1 MKTLYVSDLDGT
13 LLRSDETTSDFTN
26 KTINELV
33 SRGMLFSYATARS
46 YVTSR
51 RVTKGIDAKIPLIVY
66 NGAFV
71 IDNASGKLL
80 LSNFFGDNVKSLLD
94 DLVENNIYP
103 IVYSFFDG
111 IERFSYVYDKCT
123 KGMKD
128 FIITRKGDQRDN
140 PVNAV
145 SDLYCGDIFYITCID
160 DEYQLAP
167 FYEKYRNQYHC
178 VFQRDI
184 YSNEQWLEFMPQ
196 AASKSNA
203 INQLK
208 DHLRCDRIV
217 VFGDGKNDID
227 MFSLADECYAVENA
241 VDELKSIATAVIPQ
255 NNDDGVAKWLLENY
269 NPTLSEN

>member
-33 SRGMLFSYATARS
+33 SKGMLFSYATARS

-51 RVTKGIDAKIPLIVY
+51 KATKGIDAKIPLIVY

-80 LSNFFGDNVKSLLD
+80 LSNFFGDDVKSLLD

-103 IVYSFFDG
+103 IVYSLLDG
-111 IERFSYVYDKCT
+111 IERFSYIYDKCA
-123 KGMKD
+123 KGTRD
-128 FIITRKGDQRDN
+128 FITTRKGDQRDN

-145 SDLYCGDIFYITCID
+145 SELHSGDIFYISCID
-160 DEYQLAP
+160 DESKLAP
-167 FYEKYRNQYHC
+167 FYENYRNQYHC

-196 AASKSNA
+196 AVSKSNA
-203 INQLK
+203 IKQLK
-208 DHLRCDRIV
+208 DHLRYDRLI

-227 MFSLADECYAVENA
+227 MFNLADECYAVENA
-241 VDELKSIATAVIPQ
+241 VDELNSIATAVIPR
-255 NNDDGVAKWLLENY
+255 NNEDGVAKWLLENY

>member
-51 RVTKGIDAKIPLIVY
+51 KVTKGIDARIPLIVY

-71 IDNASGKLL
+71 IDNTSGKLL
-80 LSNFFGDNVKSLLD
+80 LSNFFDDDVKSLLD

-103 IVYSFFDG
+103 IVYSFLDG
-111 IERFSYVYDKCT
+111 VERFSYVYDNCT

-128 FIITRKGDQRDN
+128 FIRTRKGDRRDN
-140 PVNAV
+140 PVNATR
-145 SDLYCGDIFYITCID
+145 DLYCGDIFYITCID
-160 DEYQLAP
+160 DEDKLVV

-184 YSNEQWLEFMPQ
+184 YSDEQWLEFMPQ

-203 INQLK
+203 IKQLK
-208 DHLRCDRIV
+208 DHLSCDRLI

-227 MFSLADECYAVENA
+227 MFNLADECYAVENA
-241 VDELKSIATAVIPQ
+241 VDELKSIATAVIHQ

-269 NPTLSEN
+269 KPTLSVI

>member
-26 KTINELV
+26 KTINELI

-51 RVTKGIDAKIPLIVY
+51 QVTKGIDARIPLIVY

-71 IDNASGKLL
+71 IDNTSGKLL
-80 LSNFFGDNVKSLLD
+80 LSNFFGDDVKSLLD

-103 IVYSFFDG
+103 IVYSFLDEV
-111 IERFSYVYDKCT
+111 ERFSYVYDNCT

-128 FIITRKGDQRDN
+128 FIRTRKGDRRDN

-160 DEYQLAP
+160 NEDKLAP

-184 YSNEQWLEFMPQ
+184 YSSEQWLEFIPQ

-203 INQLK
+203 IKQLK
-208 DHLRCDRIV
+208 DHLRCDRLI

-227 MFSLADECYAVENA
+227 MFNLADECYAVENA
-241 VDELKSIATAVIPQ
+241 VDELKSIATAVIHQ

-269 NPTLSEN
+269 NPALSKT

>member
-255 NNDDGVAKWLLENY
+255 NNDDGVAKWLLKNY

>member
-51 RVTKGIDAKIPLIVY
+51 QVTNGIDARIPLIVY

-71 IDNASGKLL
+71 IDNTSGKLL
-80 LSNFFGDNVKSLLD
+80 LSNFFGDDVKSLLD

-103 IVYSFFDG
+103 IVYSFLDEA
-111 IERFSYVYDKCT
+111 ERFSYIYDNCT
-123 KGMKD
+123 EGMRD
-128 FIITRKGDQRDN
+128 FIRTRKGDQRDN

-160 DEYQLAP
+160 DEDKLAA
-167 FYEKYRNQYHC
+167 FYEKYKNQYHC

-203 INQLK
+203 IKQLK
-208 DHLRCDRIV
+208 DHLRCDRLI

-227 MFSLADECYAVENA
+227 MFNLSDECYAVENA
-241 VDELKSIATAVIPQ
+241 VDELKSIATAVIHQ

-269 NPTLSEN
+269 NTVLSKT